1 MEKPV
6 TKPETLDDLIK
17 TLRKK
22 FEKAPVNVD
31 DLMKTM
37 EAYKS
42 KEEEWEKFINFYT
55 SGYTRNRVYE
65 EKGKFELLVL
75 CWSANYKSDIH
86 THPGLHCFMKLLQG
100 KLEEKRFECRG
111 PSKPKSLDPSH
122 PAGMVQTSQNVLKE
136 NQCTYITDSIGLHR
150 VENLSEMK
158 GAVSLHLYC
167 PLSQAC
173 QTLTS
178 AKDTAAP

>member
-1 MEKPV
+1 MEQTEV
-6 TKPETLDDLIK
+6 TKPGTLDDLIK

-31 DLMKTM
+31 DLKKTM
-37 EAYKS
+37 EAYES
-42 KEEEWEKFINFYT
+42 KPQEWEKFINFYT

-86 THPGLHCFMKLLQG
+86 THPGLHCFMKLLKG
-100 KLEEKRFECRG
+100 KLEERLFECRG
-111 PSKPKSLDPSH
+111 PSEPKSPDTSL
-122 PAGMVQTSQNVLKE
+122 PAGMVETSHHVLKE

-150 VENLSEMK
+150 VENLSETK

-167 PLSQAC
+167 PLPQ
-173 QTLTS
+173 QTPTS
-178 AKDTAAP
+178 APDTAAP